1 MAIVSVL
8 FMSSLG
14 IVFLF
19 PNDPGAGAVDMNYSV
34 VVVGGTMVL
43 SILWYYFPKYGG
55 VHWFKGPIP
64 NIHIGVDPQ
73 DGPRTP
79 PEPGV
84 DVKGMYVD
92 KAQEES

>member
-1 MAIVSVL
+1 
-8 FMSSLG
+8 MSFLG
-14 IVFLF
+14 TVFLF
-19 PNDPGAGAVDMNYSV
+19 PNGPGVGAVDMNYSI

-64 NIHIGVDPQ
+64 NIHLGVDPQ
-73 DGPRTP
+73 DSSRTP
-79 PEPGV
+79 SERVV
-84 DVKGMYVD
+84 DKKGAGVD